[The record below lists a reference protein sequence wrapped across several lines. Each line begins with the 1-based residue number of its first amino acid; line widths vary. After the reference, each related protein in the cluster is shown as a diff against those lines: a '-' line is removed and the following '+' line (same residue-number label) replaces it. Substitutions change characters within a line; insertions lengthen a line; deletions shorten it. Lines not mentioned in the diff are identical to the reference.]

1 MKIENKKLI
10 IDISEIDQSSYEALR
25 DFAEQYDYTEIGQLV
40 KEWIYQTEWD
50 AAAWY
55 IGEDL

>member
-10 IDISEIDQSSYEALR
+10 IDISEIGQSSYEALR

-40 KEWIYQTEWD
+40 KKWIYQTEWD
-50 AAAWY
+50 VAAWY

>member
-1 MKIENKKLI
+1 MKIENKKLT
-10 IDISEIDQSSYEALR
+10 IDISEIGQSNYEALR
-25 DFAEQYDYTEIGQLV
+25 NFSEKYDYTEIGQLV

-50 AAAWY
+50 VAAWY

>member
-1 MKIENKKLI
+1 MKIVGKTLC
-10 IDISEIDQSSYEALR
+10 IDISEIGQSSYEALR

-50 AAAWY
+50 VAAWY

>member
-10 IDISEIDQSSYEALR
+10 IDISEIDQSSYEALC
-25 DFAEQYDYTEIGQLV
+25 DFAEQYDYTKIGQLV

-50 AAAWY
+50 VAAWY
-55 IGEDL
+55 LGDDL

>member
-1 MKIENKKLI
+1 MQKRC
-10 IDISEIDQSSYEALR
+10 IDISEISQLSYEALC

-40 KEWIYQTEWD
+40 KEWIDQTQWD
-50 AAAWY
+50 VAVWY

>member
-10 IDISEIDQSSYEALR
+10 IDISEIGQSSYEALR
-25 DFAEQYDYTEIGQLV
+25 DFAEQYDYTEIGQLI
-40 KEWIYQTEWD
+40 KEWIYQTEWNV
-50 AAAWY
+50 AAWY

>member
-1 MKIENKKLI
+1 MKIENRKLI
-10 IDISEIDQSSYEALR
+10 INISEIDQSSYEALR
-25 DFAEQYDYTEIGQLV
+25 DFAEKYDYTEVGQLV

-50 AAAWY
+50 VAAWY